1 VTTEELIDR
10 LASHKTIG
18 KAPRAELRWLATHG
32 TLNHYPAGEVVLH
45 PGEMVELLQIV
56 LSGRLA
62 IYVPMGGTQQR
73 VMEWQGG
80 DVTGLIPYS
89 RLVTAPGNTFVE
101 EPAESLAVHRSMFPE
116 LIRECHEVTSILV
129 HAMLDRAR
137 RFTSADLRN
146 EKMVSLG
153 KLAAG
158 LAHEL
163 NNPASAA
170 MRDAKSLMDALVAAE
185 TAARALG
192 SAGLTTDQ
200 LASLEH
206 LHGLCLN
213 GSAERALSG
222 LALSD
227 REEELV
233 PWLETHGADL
243 SIAGDLARI
252 AVSDDTLTHLA
263 AVLPGEGLNAAL
275 RWITA
280 GCAAR
285 MLAMNIERAAGRIHS
300 LVTAVKGF
308 THMDQAPV
316 QGPVNIPAGLAD
328 TIALLGGKAK
338 HRSTTISLE
347 LRPDIP
353 SAYGLSAE
361 INQVWMN
368 LLDNA
373 IDAAPEHGHVTVKA
387 GHEGP
392 AVVVRVI
399 DNGAGI
405 PADIKDRIFDPF
417 FTTKSIGE
425 GTGLGLD
432 IVRRIVEWHNGEIS
446 VTSEPGRTEFRV
458 SLPAFDPD
466 LHGV

>member
-1 VTTEELIDR
+1 MNIEELIDR
-10 LASHKTIG
+10 LASHRTVG
-18 KAPRAELRWLATHG
+18 KAPRTELSWLATHG
-32 TLNHYPAGEVVLH
+32 TLNHYPPGKVVLHHGEVV
-45 PGEMVELLQIV
+45 ESLQIL

-62 IYVPMGGTQQR
+62 FYQTLGTTQR
-73 VMEWQGG
+73 RIMEWRDG
-80 DVTGLIPYS
+80 DVTGVLPYS
-89 RLVTAPGNTFVE
+89 RMVTSPGNTLVE
-101 EPAESLAVHRSMFPE
+101 ESVESLTLHRSDLPA

-170 MRDAKSLMDALVAAE
+170 MRDAKSLMGALLAAE
-185 TAARALG
+185 EAARRLG
-192 SAGLTTDQ
+192 SSGLTAPQ
-200 LASLEH
+200 LAELDSLH
-206 LHGLCLN
+206 TLCIT
-213 GSAERALSG
+213 GSTNPAISG

-227 REEELV
+227 REEEILV
-233 PWLETHGADL
+233 WLESRGADTGM
-243 SIAGDLARI
+243 AGELARI
-252 AVSDDTLTHLA
+252 AVADETLNRLA
-263 AVLPGEGLNAAL
+263 SILTGAGLNAAL

-280 GCAAR
+280 GCEAR
-285 MLAMNIERAAGRIHS
+285 SLAINIERAAGRIHS

-308 THMDQAPV
+308 THMDRAPD
-316 QGPVNIPAGLAD
+316 QGPVDIPAGLTD
-328 TIALLGGKAK
+328 TIALLGGKARNK
-338 HRSTTISLE
+338 SVAITLDTPTDL
-347 LRPDIP
+347 P

-361 INQVWMN
+361 INQIWMN

-373 IDAAPEHGHVTVKA
+373 IDAAPDNGRIIVTAV
-387 GHEGP
+387 HEGP

-399 DNGAGI
+399 DDGPGI
-405 PADIKDRIFDPF
+405 PPDTKAQIFDPF

-432 IVRRIVEWHNGEIS
+432 IVRRIVDWHNGEIE
-446 VTSEPGRTEFRV
+446 VASEPGRTEFRV

-466 LHGV
+466 VHEN